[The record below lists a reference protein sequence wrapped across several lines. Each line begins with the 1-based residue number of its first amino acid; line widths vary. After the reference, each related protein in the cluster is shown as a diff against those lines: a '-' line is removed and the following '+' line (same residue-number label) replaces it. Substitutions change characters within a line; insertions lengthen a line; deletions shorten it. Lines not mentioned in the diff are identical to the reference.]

1 MNIREILNF
10 GYLPRVEGHLMF
22 TVDVK
27 TGNAQVE
34 VMEGVRLFEGF
45 VRGRKY
51 DEVPYIVSRICGLC
65 PCSHNLCAIKAIE
78 DAFEIQPSEQ
88 TIKLRKLIV
97 FGEVIQS
104 HLAHLYLLA
113 LPDYMGVKDVFDIYK
128 KYPEEVKIGLK
139 LRENANYML
148 EVVGGRPVHP
158 ISTTINGFL
167 KIPTQTQLKELLN
180 KMKESVEYAV
190 KTVEL
195 FAKLEIPNF
204 ERKTEYV
211 ALKNENEYGLYDG
224 KVVSSEGL
232 NVESKDYMETVVET
246 VKPYST
252 AKFSHRNGKP
262 FYVGA
267 LARVNL
273 NKDQLNENAKKLMEN
288 MRLNFP
294 SYNPYHNN
302 LAQAL
307 EVVHCVE
314 ESIRILE
321 ELLSTGLKNEKGEV
335 KVKPG
340 KGGSVVE
347 APRGVLYHSYVFDE
361 EGYVKEASVLTPTA
375 QNVANMEEDIRVIL
389 PTISSLPR
397 KQMIRKIESLIRAY
411 DPCISCSVHL
421 TQI

>member
-1 MNIREILNF
+1 MNIHEILNF

-128 KYPEEVKIGLK
+128 KHPEEVKIGLK

-375 QNVANMEEDIRVIL
+375 QNIANMEEDIRVIL
-389 PTISSLPR
+389 PTISSLPK
-397 KQMIRKIESLIRAY
+397 KQMIKKIESLIRAY

>member
-1 MNIREILNF
+1 MNIHEILNF

-128 KYPEEVKIGLK
+128 KHPEEVKIGLK

-195 FAKLEIPNF
+195 LSKLEIPNF

-375 QNVANMEEDIRVIL
+375 QNIANMEEDIRVIL
-389 PTISSLPR
+389 PTISSLPK
-397 KQMIRKIESLIRAY
+397 KQMIKKIESLIRAY

>member
-128 KYPEEVKIGLK
+128 KHPEEVKIGLK

-195 FAKLEIPNF
+195 LSKLEIPNF

-397 KQMIRKIESLIRAY
+397 KQMIKKIESLIRAY